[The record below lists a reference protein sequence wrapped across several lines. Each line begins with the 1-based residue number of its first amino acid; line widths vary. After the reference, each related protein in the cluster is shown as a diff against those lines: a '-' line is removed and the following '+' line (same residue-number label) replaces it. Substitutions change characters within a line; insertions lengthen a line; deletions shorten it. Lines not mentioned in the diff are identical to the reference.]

1 MKGVWV
7 SENLRKLI
15 GVAVMA
21 AIVVVGVVATSDD
34 DSDFTRN
41 AMLFQGIT
49 QAGDDGEIEALEMRL
64 MRIEKLVRQIPEL
77 GILAEVV
84 DRAEAG
90 SARVDRSVAGAVEN
104 VGNAE
109 EEALRRIQEIIDW
122 LGLELGERDEIEFTR
137 SFFLALRDARLTI
150 DTQRREFVSL
160 SEELSAW
167 VENANA
173 QMAGVAPHFGPEFPG
188 IGPMVDILCRT
199 QLASWGT
206 TAQRVSTGWDS
217 INEFW
222 SCGYSQIQLEELD
235 RPDDVAFCLPGQEF
249 SGGRL
254 AGRDQPPVLFESIGR
269 VGATYGTTI
278 QGDQE
283 WVTYTNGVC
292 RGGP

>member
-1 MKGVWV
+1 M

-173 QMAGVAPHFGPEFPG
+173 QMAGVAPQFGPEFPG
-188 IGPMVDILCRT
+188 IGPMVEILCRT

-254 AGRDQPPVLFESIGR
+254 EGRDLPPVLFESIGR

>member
-1 MKGVWV
+1 M

-15 GVAVMA
+15 GVAVLVG
-21 AIVVVGVVATSDD
+21 IVVVGIVATNDD

-41 AMLFQGIT
+41 AMLFQGIN
-49 QAGDDGEIEALEMRL
+49 QFGDDGEIEALEMRL
-64 MRIEKLVRQIPEL
+64 MRIEKLVGQIPEL
-77 GILAEVV
+77 GILAEVI

-90 SARVDRSVAGAVEN
+90 SARVDRSVSGAVEN

-109 EEALRRIQEIIDW
+109 EEALGRIQETIDW
-122 LGLELGERDEIEFTR
+122 LGLELGDRDEIEFTR
-137 SFFLALRDARLTI
+137 SFFFALRDARLTI

-173 QMAGVAPHFGPEFPG
+173 QMAGVAPQFGPEFPG

-206 TAQRVSTGWDS
+206 TAQWVSTGWDS

-235 RPDDVAFCLPGQEF
+235 RPDDFAFCLPGQEF
-249 SGGRL
+249 SGGSRGE
-254 AGRDQPPVLFESIGR
+254 GRQPPVLFESIGR
-269 VGATYGTTI
+269 VGTSYYTAI
-278 QGDQE
+278 EGDQDGR
-283 WVTYTNGVC
+283 VTSTNGVC